1 LQEYIDLSL
10 LVSCISE
17 ETHMLEKLAKA
28 RYFSRVTGAVTRLI
42 SERGESNAV
51 SMADDVIN
59 NYCKLTKDQHAK
71 FFTFLF
77 EKLNPDPVA
86 VMSAAQNFSAEGN
99 ARNYIKLQ
107 RVVEPPRQELFRRL
121 NRATNGTAA
130 LVGMRRDLL
139 QVLDKQPELTAV
151 DFDLRH
157 LLSSWFN
164 PGFLKMHRVDW
175 KSPAEILEKLI
186 QHEAV
191 HAIDGW
197 DDLRRRLQPDRRCFA
212 FFHPQLPSEPL
223 IFVEVA
229 LLSEIPAVIMPLVD
243 KKAETVHQ
251 TSNYKVAAFYSISNC
266 EPGLRGVSMGNFL
279 IKRVAEQLHAEFP
292 SLKTFITLS
301 PIPGFIDWVA
311 AGADV
316 GGEKFSVQLKPAI
329 RTAREQAL
337 ETLGLAKRSWTERL
351 SSGWHPD
358 NATAKEKSAL
368 LCLASIYLGLGSAGR
383 NGNPVAK
390 FHLGNGARLHQINWS
405 ADLSRKGLRESG
417 ALMVNYLYDLSSV
430 EENHERFTQGEIDY
444 SRAVGRLMV
453 P

>member
-1 LQEYIDLSL
+1 
-10 LVSCISE
+10 
-17 ETHMLEKLAKA
+17 MLEKLAKA

-77 EKLNPDPVA
+77 QKLNPDPVA

-212 FFHPQLPSEPL
+212 FFHPQLPNEPL

-229 LLSEIPAVIMPLVD
+229 LLSEIPSVIMPLVD

-279 IKRVAEQLHAEFP
+279 IKRVAEQLHEEFP
-292 SLKTFITLS
+292 SLKTFVTLS
-301 PIPGFIDWVA
+301 PIPGFIDWVT
-311 AGADV
+311 AGADI
-316 GGEKFSVQLKPAI
+316 GGEKSSVQLKPAI
-329 RTAREQAL
+329 RSAREQAL
-337 ETLGLAKRSWTERL
+337 ETLGLAKRSWTEYL
-351 SSGWHPD
+351 SNGWRPD
-358 NATAKEKSAL
+358 NATAKERSAL

-390 FHLGNGARLHQINWS
+390 FHLGNGAKLHQINWS

>member
-1 LQEYIDLSL
+1 
-10 LVSCISE
+10 
-17 ETHMLEKLAKA
+17 MLEKLAKA
-28 RYFSRVTGAVTRLI
+28 RYFSRVTGAVNRLI

-59 NYCKLTKDQHAK
+59 NYGKLTKDQHAK

-86 VMSAAQNFSAEGN
+86 VMAAAQNFSTEAS

-107 RVVEPPRQELFRRL
+107 RVTEPPRQELFRRL

-130 LVGMRRDLL
+130 LVSMRRDLL
-139 QVLDKQPELTAV
+139 QLLEKQPELTAV

-175 KSPAEILEKLI
+175 KSPAEVLEKLI

-212 FFHPQLPSEPL
+212 FFHPQLPNEPL

-229 LLSEIPAVIMPLVD
+229 LLPEIPAVITPLVD

-251 TSNYKVAAFYSISNC
+251 TSQFKVAAFYSISNC

-292 SLKTFITLS
+292 GIKTFVTLS
-301 PIPGFIDWVA
+301 PIPGFIDWIV
-311 AGADV
+311 AGADI
-316 GGEKFSVQLKPAI
+316 GGEKPGTQLKPAV
-329 RTAREQAL
+329 RPAREQSIEA
-337 ETLGLAKRSWTERL
+337 LGLSSRSWTERL

-358 NATAKEKSAL
+358 NASEKEKAAL

-390 FHLGNGARLHQINWS
+390 FHLGNGAKLHQINW
-405 ADLSRKGLRESG
+405 AGDLSRKGLRQS
-417 ALMVNYLYDLSSV
+417 ASLMVNYLYDLSAV

-444 SRAVGRLMV
+444 SRAVGKLMQA
-453 P
+453 

>member
-1 LQEYIDLSL
+1 
-10 LVSCISE
+10 
-17 ETHMLEKLAKA
+17 MLEKLAKA
-28 RYFSRVTGAVTRLI
+28 RYFSRVTGAVNRLI

-51 SMADDVIN
+51 SMADDVTN
-59 NYCKLTKDQHAK
+59 NYRKLSKDQHAK

-77 EKLNPDPVA
+77 EKLNPDPAA
-86 VMSAAQNFSAEGN
+86 VMTAAQNFSAEAS

-107 RVVEPPRQELFRRL
+107 RVAEPPRQELFRRL
-121 NRATNGTAA
+121 NRASNGTAA

-139 QVLDKQPELTAV
+139 QLLEKQPELTAV

-175 KSPAEILEKLI
+175 KSPAEVLEKLI

-191 HAIDGW
+191 HEIDGW

-212 FFHPQLPSEPL
+212 FFHPQLPNEPL

-229 LLSEIPAVIMPLVD
+229 LLPEIPAVIAPLVD

-251 TSNYKVAAFYSISNC
+251 ASQYKVAAFYSISNC

-292 SLKTFITLS
+292 SIKTFVTLS
-301 PIPGFIDWVA
+301 PIPGFIEWVA
-311 AGADV
+311 AGAVIGDDQ
-316 GGEKFSVQLKPAI
+316 SSIQLKPAL
-329 RTAREQAL
+329 RAAREQAL
-337 ETLGLAKRSWTERL
+337 DVLNLGNRLWAERL
-351 SSGWHPD
+351 AEGWHPD
-358 NATAKEKSAL
+358 TATEKEKSAL
-368 LCLASIYLGLGSAGR
+368 LCLASMYLALGSAGR

-390 FHLGNGARLHQINWS
+390 FHLGNGAKLYQINW
-405 ADLSRKGLRESG
+405 AGDLSRKGLRQSAG
-417 ALMVNYLYDLSSV
+417 LMVNYLYDLSTV
-430 EENHERFTQGEIDY
+430 EENHERFTRGEVDY
-444 SRAVGRLMV
+444 SRSVGRLMQ
-453 P
+453 